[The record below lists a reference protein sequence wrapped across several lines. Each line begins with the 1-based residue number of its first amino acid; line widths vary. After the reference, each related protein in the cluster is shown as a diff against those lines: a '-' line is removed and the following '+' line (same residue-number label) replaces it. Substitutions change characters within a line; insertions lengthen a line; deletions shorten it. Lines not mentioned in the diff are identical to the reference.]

1 VLPQETRSNSI
12 GFLSGVV
19 MNLSTT
25 AKQQVRQIQSK
36 IKSQLTGSQHFLTDS
51 AVIDY
56 AIDKLYQDLK
66 ARRLI

>member
-1 VLPQETRSNSI
+1 MLPQETRSNSI
-12 GFLSGVV
+12 RLLSGVV

-25 AKQQVRQIQSK
+25 TKQQIRQIQSK
-36 IKSQLTGSQHFLTDS
+36 IKSHLTGSQHFTTDS

-66 ARRLI
+66 AKRLI

>member
-1 VLPQETRSNSI
+1 
-12 GFLSGVV
+12 

-25 AKQQVRQIQSK
+25 TKQQIHQIQSK
-36 IKSQLTGSQHFLTDS
+36 IKSQLTGRQHFTTDS

>member
-1 VLPQETRSNSI
+1 MLPQETRSNSI
-12 GFLSGVV
+12 RVLSGVV

-25 AKQQVRQIQSK
+25 TKQQIHQIQSK
-36 IKSQLTGSQHFLTDS
+36 IKSQLTGRQHFTTDS